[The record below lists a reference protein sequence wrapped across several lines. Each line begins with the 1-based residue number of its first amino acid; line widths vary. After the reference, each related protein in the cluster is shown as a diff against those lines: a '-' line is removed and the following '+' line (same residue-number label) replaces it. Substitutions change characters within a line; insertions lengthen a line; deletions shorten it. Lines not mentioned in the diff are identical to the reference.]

1 MKKKIIKIIVLIII
15 IFVVLGVG
23 FLIALNAMAKRSKNA
38 AFADAG
44 IEPSSVKFVHT
55 EFDFEY
61 GTFICEVDF
70 ISEGTEYEYMVK
82 AFDGTIIKKEYENNN
97 SGYKNNTNQPQQ
109 NEQMQISLDEA
120 KNTALS
126 DADLSSSDVTYTKE
140 MLDYEDGVAVYDIE
154 FYTST
159 YEYEYEINATSGTI
173 LNKDTE
179 VRKNG
184 TGNINDNNNSNKDEI
199 SDNYIGVD
207 NAKSIAVSHAGFSVS
222 DVSFSKAKLETDDG
236 QMVYEV
242 DFYMDGKE
250 YEYTIH
256 ATSGT
261 ILEYDMD

>member
-15 IFVVLGVG
+15 ILFVLGVG
-23 FLIALNAMAKRSKNA
+23 FLIALNSLAKRAKNA
-38 AFADAG
+38 AFSDAG

-70 ISEGTEYEYMVK
+70 ISDGTEYEYLVK
-82 AFDGTIIKKEYENNN
+82 AFDGTIIKKEYE
-97 SGYKNNTNQPQQ
+97 
-109 NEQMQISLDEA
+109 
-120 KNTALS
+120 
-126 DADLSSSDVTYTKE
+126 
-140 MLDYEDGVAVYDIE
+140 
-154 FYTST
+154 
-159 YEYEYEINATSGTI
+159 INATSGTI
-173 LNKDTE
+173 SNKDAE
-179 VRKNG
+179 ARKNG
-184 TGNINDNNNSNKDEI
+184 TGNINDNNNSNKDET